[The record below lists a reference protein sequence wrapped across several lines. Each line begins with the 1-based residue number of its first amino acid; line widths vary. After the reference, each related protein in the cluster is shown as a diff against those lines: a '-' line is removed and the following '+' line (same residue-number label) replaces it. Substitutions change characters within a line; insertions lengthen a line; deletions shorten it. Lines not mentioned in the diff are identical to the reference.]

1 MAEKEK
7 DGEKNQDPA
16 RMPFT
21 EHLEELR
28 KRLIYSL
35 IAVGVGFVACYTVKE
50 HLFTWLTLP
59 LLDALPQDQGLI
71 FTGLT
76 EPFFAYLKVALL
88 GGVIL
93 ALPVIMYQIWRFVG
107 PGLYDTEKK
116 MVLPLVV
123 CSCFFFLL
131 GAGFGYFL
139 VFPLG
144 FTVLLTFASDSMQA
158 LPSVKEYLS
167 LATKLLLAFGLV
179 FEMPLFISVFARVGL
194 VSVSGLKK
202 NRKYALVAFLIFGA
216 MLTPPDVITQLLMA
230 LPMMVLWEVGILGAM
245 IFGRKKQKEPAPT

>member
-7 DGEKNQDPA
+7 TSETNQDPA

-28 KRLIYSL
+28 KRLIYCL
-35 IAVGVGFVACYTVKE
+35 IAIGIGFVACYTVKE
-50 HLFTWLTLP
+50 RIFTWLTQP
-59 LLDALPQDQGLI
+59 LLDALPEGQGLI

-88 GGVIL
+88 GGVVL
-93 ALPVIMYQIWRFVG
+93 AIPVISYQVWRFVG

-131 GAGFGYFL
+131 GASFGYFL

-144 FTVLLTFASDSMQA
+144 FTVLLAFASDSMQA

-179 FEMPLFISVFARVGL
+179 FELPLFVSVFARFGL
-194 VSVSGLKK
+194 VSVESLKK

-230 LPMMVLWEVGILGAM
+230 MPMMVLWEVGILGAM
-245 IFGRKKQKEPAPT
+245 IFGKKKQKEPDAT